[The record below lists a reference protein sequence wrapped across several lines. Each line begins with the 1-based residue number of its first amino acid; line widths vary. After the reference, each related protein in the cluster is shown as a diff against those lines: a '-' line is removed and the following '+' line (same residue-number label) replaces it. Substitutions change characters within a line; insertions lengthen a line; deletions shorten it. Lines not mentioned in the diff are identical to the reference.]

1 MIGKF
6 NLDPW
11 KGPRDR
17 KMYVEREVRSTDRIA
32 DRGSHEDDLV
42 GLVGLAHEHSGTES
56 DCAM

>member
-1 MIGKF
+1 M
-6 NLDPW
+6 DPW

-17 KMYVEREVRSTDRIA
+17 KLFWSSRKVRSTDRIA